1 MLANMTVD
9 TTDPRSLE
17 GISPVSIGLLGVA
30 LAWYLSKM
38 SEISGPVIF
47 KSSNGEM
54 QEMVRTCQRKYV
66 EQNVTNLMQDFKR
79 GLPRNIRHGLD
90 GNRRGHERESDE
102 RRPIRGREPA

>member
-1 MLANMTVD
+1 MLANMTVG

-38 SEISGPVIF
+38 SESSGPVIF

-54 QEMVRTCQRKYV
+54 QETVR
-66 EQNVTNLMQDFKR
+66 KR
-79 GLPRNIRHGLD
+79 
-90 GNRRGHERESDE
+90 
-102 RRPIRGREPA
+102 